1 MVGPAETRPA
11 SSSPRRGDSPAR
23 RQRHSPC
30 YFSLGCALGCGRASA
45 PRGHSAW
52 RSREHPRSAAPANPC
67 GKSLPCSPPP
77 VPPPP
82 LVPAAERG
90 PQPLL
95 GTRLGPRAERSC
107 WGGNHCRGGAPPR
120 PGSQPRFPVAGGL
133 KLRGGTLR
141 GNHAQ
146 RSELVARW
154 AGLSGPSQ
162 AVTRCPAETP
172 PPQTPWSSAP
182 DTSGK
187 RCPSRSGAGA
197 FGAPGRG

>member
-1 MVGPAETRPA
+1 MLWDPGGETRRPGGSDTPPA
-11 SSSPRRGDSPAR
+11 TSALAALWAVAGQARPAGTAPGAAGSTRAPRRPRIPVGN
-23 RQRHSPC
+23 PC
-30 YFSLGCALGCGRASA
+30 LA
-45 PRGHSAW
+45 PR
-52 RSREHPRSAAPANPC
+52 
-67 GKSLPCSPPP
+67 
-77 VPPPP
+77 PPP
-82 LVPAAERG
+82 LPRPWSQPLSAGRSPSWERG
-90 PQPLL
+90 SPPS
-95 GTRLGPRAERSC
+95 RAELL
-107 WGGNHCRGGAPPR
+107 GGNHCRGGAPPR

-146 RSELVARW
+146 RSELMARW
-154 AGLSGPSQ
+154 AGLSGASQ
-162 AVTRCPAETP
+162 AVTGCPAETP